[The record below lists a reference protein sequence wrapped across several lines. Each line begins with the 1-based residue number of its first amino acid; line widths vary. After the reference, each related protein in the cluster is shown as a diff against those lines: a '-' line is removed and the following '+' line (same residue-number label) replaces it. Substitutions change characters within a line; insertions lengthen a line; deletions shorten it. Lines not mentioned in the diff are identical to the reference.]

1 LNPLLATRFVL
12 LIVVTIACASEATNA
27 NAPTLTEPPKLEN
40 PVSEA
45 QVLNGADQR
54 IEFYRKGYV
63 RVLVRDV
70 GGKPV
75 QGANVRLEQTRH
87 AFLFGSNIF
96 LLNLSDTSNLQEA
109 YRKRFV
115 ALLNYATLPFYWGAY
130 EPTRGKPDQVGLEG
144 MARWARDQ
152 GIVTKGHPLVWH
164 TVYPEWA
171 PKDAAS
177 TIPLLQ
183 ARVTSIVQYFRG
195 LIDIWDV
202 VNEANAAVNDQNGV
216 GDWARRD
223 TPAGMV
229 GTVLG
234 WARQANPN
242 ATVLYNDFD
251 TSKTNLEMIAT
262 LERQNRL
269 PDVIGIQSH
278 MHGGV
283 WTIPEVWQRTS
294 DFSRFNRPIHFTET
308 TVLSA
313 ASFKSF
319 NPSFLVFT
327 DFTTLHFSVLAS
339 LARSKDL
346 SDTALSGS
354 LPFDWARD
362 YDNPPKPWPT
372 TSEGEAAQAA
382 YVTKFYTTLFSHPN
396 ARAITW
402 WDFSDKDSWLGAP
415 AGLLRADMS
424 PKPAY
429 DRLMALIRGAWWTR
443 ANGTTDANGAYL
455 TRAFLGL
462 HRATVT
468 ANGQTRT
475 VNVEVSKNGNGETVL
490 ELRL

>member
-1 LNPLLATRFVL
+1 LNPLLATCFVL
-12 LIVVTIACASEATNA
+12 LIAITIACASEATNA

-54 IEFYRKGYV
+54 IEFYRKGHV
-63 RVLVRDV
+63 RVLVRDA

-96 LLNLSDTSNLQEA
+96 LLNPDDSSSLQKT
-109 YRKRFV
+109 YQDRFT
-115 ALLNYATLPFYWGAY
+115 ALFNYATLPFYWGAY
-130 EPTRGKPDQVGLEG
+130 EPTRGKPNQAGLEG
-144 MARWARDQ
+144 MAGWARDQ

-171 PKDAAS
+171 PKDAAA

-183 ARVTSIVQYFRG
+183 ARVISIVQHFRG

-251 TSKTNLEMIAT
+251 TSKTNLEMIST

-308 TVLSA
+308 TVLS
-313 ASFKSF
+313 S
-319 NPSFLVFT
+319 
-327 DFTTLHFSVLAS
+327 
-339 LARSKDL
+339 
-346 SDTALSGS
+346 S
-354 LPFDWARD
+354 LPFDWAKD
-362 YDNPPKPWPT
+362 FNNPPKPWPT
-372 TSEGEAAQAA
+372 TPEGEAAQAE
-382 YVTKFYTTLFSHPN
+382 YVTKFYTVLFSHPN
-396 ARAITW
+396 ARAISW

-415 AGLLRADMS
+415 AGLLRADTS

-443 ANGTTDANGAYL
+443 TNGTTDANGAYL
-455 TRAFLGL
+455 TRAFLGS